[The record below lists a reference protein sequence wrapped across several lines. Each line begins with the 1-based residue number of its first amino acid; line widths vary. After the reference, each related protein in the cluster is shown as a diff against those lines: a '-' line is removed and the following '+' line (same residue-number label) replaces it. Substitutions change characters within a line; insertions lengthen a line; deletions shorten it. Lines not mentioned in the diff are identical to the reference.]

1 MNLFIADI
9 QMKLDQEKSARVSAE
24 NQLLQAEKEK
34 SELRV
39 DLLQMTQQVTS
50 VQTELMNEKEK
61 VVKNFKV
68 NLSKE
73 TRELFSLKQLSHD

>member
-1 MNLFIADI
+1 
-9 QMKLDQEKSARVSAE
+9 MKLDQEKSARVASE

-50 VQTELMNEKEK
+50 VQSQLKNEQEK
-61 VVKNFKV
+61 VTKIYLCTKPAQ
-68 NLSKE
+68 E
-73 TRELFSLKQLSHD
+73 